1 MSQPHEDERYGLK
14 AFVDGVFDALYPS
27 NVACRLCNR
36 ETVLGEDC
44 LCDSCRATLHP
55 CPPMA
60 APEPLDG
67 LSAAFL
73 YTGGAALGIH
83 ALKYSKQ
90 TRLAKFFGQYM
101 RIPAGWKIDAVVPV
115 PLHPLKLWL
124 RTYNQSELLSAVICR
139 EYGLSLEKKL
149 LSRTR
154 FTRTQTALDADA
166 RKKNV
171 SSAFAAS
178 PACTGRSILLVDDV
192 TTTHSTLLACAAALK
207 QAGAARV
214 YALCACSAEKELLRS
229 IKTETE

>member
-1 MSQPHEDERYGLK
+1 MSQPQENERYGLK
-14 AFVDGVFDALYPS
+14 AFVDGVFDALYPT
-27 NVACRLCNR
+27 NIACRLCNR

-44 LCDSCRATLHP
+44 LCESCRATLLP

-60 APEPLDG
+60 APDSLDG
-67 LSAAFL
+67 LSAAFA

-83 ALKYSKQ
+83 ALKYAKQ
-90 TRLAKFFGQYM
+90 TRLAEFFGQAM
-101 RIPAGWKIDAVVPV
+101 RIPDGWKIDAVVPV

-124 RTYNQSELLSAVICR
+124 RTYNQSELLAAVVCR
-139 EYGLSLEKKL
+139 KSGLPLRKEL
-149 LSRTR
+149 LRRTR

-171 SSAFAAS
+171 TSAFAAS

-192 TTTHSTLLACAAALK
+192 TTTHSTLIACAAALK

-214 YALCACSAEKELLRS
+214 YALCACSAEKS
-229 IKTETE
+229 TI

>member
-1 MSQPHEDERYGLK
+1 MSQPQEDERYGLK

-27 NVACRLCNR
+27 NVACKLCNR
-36 ETVLGEDC
+36 EMILGEDC
-44 LCDSCRATLHP
+44 LCDDCRATLLP
-55 CPPMA
+55 CPPMT

-67 LSAAFL
+67 LCAAFV

-90 TRLAKFFGQYM
+90 TRLAEFFGSAM
-101 RIPAGWKIDAVVPV
+101 RLPDEWQVDAVVPV

-124 RTYNQSELLSAVICR
+124 RTYNQSELLSQVVCR
-139 EYGLSLEKKL
+139 RYGLPLEQKL
-149 LSRTR
+149 LVRTR
-154 FTRTQTALDADA
+154 FTRTQTALNADA
-166 RKKNV
+166 RTKNV
-171 SSAFAAS
+171 SNAFSAS

-207 QAGAARV
+207 KAGAERV
-214 YALCACSAEKELLRS
+214 YAVCACSAEKELLRS

>member
-1 MSQPHEDERYGLK
+1 MSQPREDERYGLK
-14 AFVDGVFDALYPS
+14 AFVDGVFDALYPT
-27 NVACRLCNR
+27 NVACKLCNN
-36 ETVLGEDC
+36 ETILGEDC
-44 LCDSCRATLHP
+44 LCDSCRATLLL
-55 CPPMA
+55 CPPMT

-67 LSAAFL
+67 LSAAFV

-90 TRLAKFFGQYM
+90 TRLAEFFGQAM
-101 RIPAGWKIDAVVPV
+101 HIPAGWKIDAIVPV

-124 RTYNQSELLSAVICR
+124 RTYNQSELLCQVVCR
-139 EYGLSLEKKL
+139 QYELPLRKEL
-149 LSRTR
+149 LRRTR

-166 RKKNV
+166 RRQNV

-178 PACTGRSILLVDDV
+178 PACAGRSILLVDDV

-214 YALCACSAEKELLRS
+214 YALCACSAEKELLHS
-229 IKTETE
+229 INSEEK